1 MPELTRR
8 EAMNGVAAL
17 AASRWAA
24 DGLDIEDADEWEPP
38 TGGSY
43 DTGMFE
49 PDGISTSGHGQVA
62 DWLLED
68 ADFTDRTLKVF
79 YDDGEVHL
87 TMEGSAD
94 DVRAGALATLTTE
107 QARELGAALYQAGE
121 ELDRRPDPYG
131 ASGGRED
138 A

>member
-1 MPELTRR
+1 MAELTRR

-24 DGLDIEDADEWEPP
+24 DNLDIEDADEWEPP
-38 TGGSY
+38 TDGIY
-43 DTGMFE
+43 TTGAFA
-49 PDGISTSGHGQVA
+49 PAGISTSGNGQVA

-68 ADFTDRTLKVF
+68 ADFTDRTLKVS
-79 YDDGEVHL
+79 YGHCEVQL
-87 TMEGSAD
+87 SMEGRAD
-94 DVRAGALATLTTE
+94 AVRAGALASLTPE

-121 ELDRRPDPYG
+121 ELDRRPTADG
-131 ASGGRED
+131 VSGGSED